1 MNHGVATEVT
11 KGLKNAAE
19 KFFELPLED
28 KNKIAMPPNDI
39 QGYGHSHVDHKVLD
53 WSDKLVLVIYP
64 HQYRKP
70 EVWPPTPFKY
80 VPKLQAKNQHN
91 L

>member
-1 MNHGVATEVT
+1 MATEVT

-39 QGYGHSHVDHKVLD
+39 QGYGHSHVEQILD
-53 WSDKLVLVIYP
+53 WSDKLVLVVYP
-64 HQYRKP
+64 QQYRKL
-70 EVWPPTPFKY
+70 EVWPLTPFKY
-80 VPKLQAKNQHN
+80 VPN
-91 L
+91 